1 MAQNNKVLR
10 GVIYDSTDNKAIAN
24 VAIKNKNGNVI
35 ATTNNNGRF
44 RLEPLNFP
52 YTIEV
57 SHISYQ
63 SKKITFTKACDSLKI
78 SLSQKTN
85 DLPAFA
91 YKTNKPEAI
100 TKDKPIFIWDYTFQ
114 GKDIILLAYKNKN
127 VLHPAL
133 YLLNEN
139 GDSLYSTDVK
149 QAQNLITD
157 GLYNNHLLTRSMAF
171 QILYDSSN
179 FKLQYPNTIEDF
191 HKNIDPF
198 VAACNDHYFFK
209 QYYYNKQLLIYYDY
223 NKANDSATEF
233 ASIEDAKGK
242 RMFRDFPRMIRSKGF
257 NENDLRFETEIMYK
271 PVYAPLFV
279 LKDTIFIF
287 NHQSGNIETYRNQG
301 KPIKETAITYQND
314 EDWAKQLIV
323 DYTTKDVYAVFKKKN
338 SISLGKIDLKT
349 GKIAGKT
356 TIPDLIFI
364 EKIQINNGDVYFL
377 YKNFIN
383 DDFKR
388 LYKMKL

>member
-1 MAQNNKVLR
+1 
-10 GVIYDSTDNKAIAN
+10 
-24 VAIKNKNGNVI
+24 
-35 ATTNNNGRF
+35 
-44 RLEPLNFP
+44 
-52 YTIEV
+52 
-57 SHISYQ
+57 
-63 SKKITFTKACDSLKI
+63 
-78 SLSQKTN
+78 
-85 DLPAFA
+85 
-91 YKTNKPEAI
+91 
-100 TKDKPIFIWDYTFQ
+100 
-114 GKDIILLAYKNKN
+114 
-127 VLHPAL
+127 
-133 YLLNEN
+133 
-139 GDSLYSTDVK
+139 
-149 QAQNLITD
+149 
-157 GLYNNHLLTRSMAF
+157 MAF